1 MAFCTINDVKIS
13 AMAVA
18 LPQSRESNF
27 DLPFGAEV
35 NAKLVSTTGIETK
48 YIAPPEICASDLC
61 LAAAEK
67 LFTDNNIQRES
78 IDLLIFQTQT
88 PDYIIPFTS
97 AILQNKLGL
106 STSTICFDMNMGCSG
121 FVYALFVASSILQ
134 NGKAKRALV
143 LSGDVLSHRISKSD
157 RTTRTIFGDAGS
169 ATLLEFCENRESLWA
184 LNTDGS
190 GYDSIIIQGG
200 GARNPVTPD
209 SFIEKPHPKGSAV
222 KETELFLSG
231 MDIFN
236 FSISLVPRVINDFI
250 GNFKINKDEVDF
262 FLFHQ
267 ANLMINRII
276 AKKLG
281 INEEKMPLSLKD
293 YGNTS
298 SVSIPLTAITQV
310 RKEIEQGKSRVLMSG
325 FGTGLSCASCL
336 TDISGIKLSEPVFI

>member
-18 LPQSRESNF
+18 VPKTKENNE
-27 DLPFGAEV
+27 DLPFGDEV
-35 NAKLVSTTGIETK
+35 NTKLINTTGIHTRHV
-48 YIAPPEICASDLC
+48 ASPGLCASDLC
-61 LAAAEK
+61 FAATEK
-67 LFTDNNIQRES
+67 LLADNQIDKDS
-78 IDLLIFQTQT
+78 IDLLIFQSQT

-134 NGKAKRALV
+134 KGKAKRALV
-143 LSGDVLSHRISKSD
+143 LSGDVLTHKISKTD
-157 RTTRTIFGDAGS
+157 RTTRPIFGDAGS

-184 LNTDGS
+184 LNTDGG
-190 GYDSIIIQGG
+190 GYESIIIQAG
-200 GARNPVTPD
+200 GARNPVTPE
-209 SFIEKPHPKGSAV
+209 SFIDNAHPNGSCV
-222 KETELFLSG
+222 KETDLFLSG

-236 FSISLVPRVINDFI
+236 FSISLVPRVIGAFI
-250 GNFKINKDEVDF
+250 ENFGINKEEVDF

-281 INEEKMPLSLKD
+281 IKEGQMPLSLKD
-293 YGNTS
+293 FGNTS

-310 RKEIEQGKSRVLMSG
+310 KEEIESGKSKVLMSG
-325 FGTGLSCASCL
+325 FGTGLSCASCH
-336 TDISGIKLSEPVFI
+336 TDISGIKLSDLILV